1 MTGWLMAL
9 YNNMTAEERERWA
22 YAQGNVFLARMVA
35 QTYDQVDD
43 YAPMPFSGYATA
55 PLFDEPMR
63 AISHGTPWGCGKD
76 NHE

>member
-35 QTYDQVDD
+35 QTYYQVDD
-43 YAPMPFSGYATA
+43 YAPMPCYIELTHVARSSSA
-55 PLFDEPMR
+55 PKLHQFFTIKP
-63 AISHGTPWGCGKD
+63 SP
-76 NHE
+76 